1 MRKTHIDD
9 SLRLQFV
16 NLETCLEITLGI
28 GRSTAIA
35 DDVNHLVDVV
45 ASDDQTFEDMC
56 LLLSLCQVELGT
68 TDDHLMTMGNEV
80 LDELL
85 QVEEFWH
92 TKSLWMTRNGDKS
105 NIIDREVGLQFGHLI
120 ELVEDDI
127 GVDILLEVDDDAHA
141 LTVGLVVDIGYAF
154 DLLFVGKLGNMLDE
168 FCLIDAVRNL
178 GDDNAVVLAF
188 ALDFGLA
195 ADHDFAATGLIGL
208 SNTIVT
214 KDDAARWEV
223 GSLDV
228 LHQFVNSNLRI
239 VDIGT
244 DAIDTL
250 REIVGRHIGGHADS
264 DAIGAIYKKGRDTS
278 GEHLGLHE
286 CAVEVGHHI
295 DGILVDIAKHLLGNL
310 RETCLGITHSSGAI
324 AVD

>member
-1 MRKTHIDD
+1 
-9 SLRLQFV
+9 
-16 NLETCLEITLGI
+16 
-28 GRSTAIA
+28 
-35 DDVNHLVDVV
+35 
-45 ASDDQTFEDMC
+45 MC

-92 TKSLWMTRNGDKS
+92 TKSLGMTRNGDKS

-141 LTVGLVVDIGYAF
+141 LAIGLVVDIGDAF
-154 DLLFVGKLGNMLDE
+154 NLLFVGKLGNVLDE
-168 FCLIDAVRNL
+168 FGLINAVRYL
-178 GDDNAVVLAF
+178 GDDNAVVLTL
-188 ALDFGLA
+188 ALNFGLTA
-195 ADHDFAATGLIGL
+195 NHDFAATGLIGL
-208 SNTIVT
+208 SYAIITI
-214 KDDAARWEV
+214 DDTARWEV
-223 GSLDV
+223 GSLNV
-228 LHQFVNSNLRI
+228 LHQFVDGNLRI
-239 VDIGT
+239 IDIGT

-250 REIVGRHIGGHADS
+250 REIVGRHIGSHTDS
-264 DAIGAIYKKGRDTS
+264 DAVGTIDEKCRDTC

-286 CAVEVGHHI
+286 CAVEVWHHI
-295 DGILVDIAKHLLGNL
+295 DGILVDVTKHLLGNL